1 NTDATTR
8 LRLDSVQVLDKAGSV
23 MQHYRFDYN
32 TATALPGY
40 TSKKQDYWGYFNNV
54 DNDLLTPQLTIPY
67 VSCSTCTPINVT
79 IGSQKPNGRAC
90 DATAM
95 QAFILNGIHYPTG
108 GYSIFTW
115 EANQYY
121 RNDTLQ
127 LAGGLRVKTI
137 SSYDGISPTPIV
149 KTYVNNTARANFNI
163 SDQYFCSYQT
173 HQNWGAS
180 GFGLGAVI
188 YCTAMIRSFNSSPHT
203 DLEGLDGATVVYPFV
218 TEYIGTPG
226 NNVGRT
232 DYKFTDATDTLL
244 EASMS
249 GTQIFASAFYRRG
262 HLLSK
267 KEFISKGS
275 GLYQPV
281 KDQRNGY
288 TAFPASMYPFVALAV
303 YKNVYNEGVDG
314 ANPMIETN
322 MTATD
327 DLKFGAFTF
336 AWYNISSDDNYL
348 VADTTRTYDTNDT
361 TKYTTSIT
369 TYKYDNI
376 AHQQVTRTYHT
387 DSRGNTLVATTK
399 YPADYPAGNP
409 VIDSMVN
416 RNMQAEAVEKY
427 DTLKNAAS
435 GINGIVSGQFNKFK
449 TGSIAHTIVPFTIS
463 TLSVAQ
469 PLTTFTPSNV
479 VSGSITADSHYVKM
493 MSFDDYD
500 TQNNLTQYTPRNA
513 TPTAI
518 LWDHTYELPVAQ
530 IKNAPNYSSSVTAY
544 AYTGFEADSKGGW
557 TYSGGPLF
565 DPSAPAGS
573 FSYPLSAGAITS
585 GVIDN
590 TRSYVLSY
598 WSNNASAATVTYNST
613 GYPGTALRATGGWTY
628 YEHQLPTITG
638 ASAISISGTMSI
650 DELRLYPIHAQMT
663 TYNYD
668 PSGLRSISDTKGANS
683 YFDYD
688 YLQRL
693 KNIKDWAGNIVK
705 NYGYHLYDQ
714 LFGNQSQTNTYTRQ
728 VCPVNTTPGS
738 LTFTVPANKYYGST
752 QASANADAIYDMN
765 LNGQIKANANCHCVP
780 DSATV
785 TLTNTTGLSGFQATF
800 SGIGTP
806 FNFNTGSTPL
816 NIKVPVGNSY
826 TISVNGVGGVRHTYG
841 LTGFS
846 NQTDY
851 TASFSPVSLTKSVT
865 LTLSVQ

>member
-1 NTDATTR
+1 MA
-8 LRLDSVQVLDKAGSV
+8 
-23 MQHYRFDYN
+23 Y
-32 TATALPGY
+32 
-40 TSKKQDYWGYFNNV
+40 
-54 DNDLLTPQLTIPY
+54 
-67 VSCSTCTPINVT
+67 
-79 IGSQKPNGRAC
+79 
-90 DATAM
+90 
-95 QAFILNGIHYPTG
+95 
-108 GYSIFTW
+108 
-115 EANQYY
+115 
-121 RNDTLQ
+121 
-127 LAGGLRVKTI
+127 AGGLRI
-137 SSYDGISPTPIV
+137 SSINSYDGTNPTPIV
-149 KTYVNNTARANFNI
+149 KSYVYNSARPNFWFDYNYFATSQIHRLYKVYRDDWPRRITTEVVRTFSNNPH
-163 SDQYFCSYQT
+163 C
-173 HQNWGAS
+173 
-180 GFGLGAVI
+180 GLEA
-188 YCTAMIRSFNSSPHT
+188 Y
-203 DLEGLDGATVVYPFV
+203 DGAPVVYPSV
-218 TEYIGTPG
+218 TEYIGTAG
-226 NNVGRT
+226 TNAGRT
-232 DYKFTDATDTLL
+232 DYTFTDQEDATLD
-244 EASMS
+244 ASMAGNLIYLS
-249 GTQIFASAFYRRG
+249 SFYVRG
-262 HLLSK
+262 HLTSK
-267 KEFISKGS
+267 IDYINNG
-275 GLYQPV
+275 GTYQPV
-281 KDQRNGY
+281 KAVYNTY
-288 TAFPASMYPFVALAV
+288 TSFPYTNYNDVGLAV
-303 YKNVYNEGVDG
+303 KKIYYNEGYG
-314 ANPMIETN
+314 AANPFEPGH
-322 MTATD
+322 ASPD
-327 DLKFGAFTF
+327 DADSFLYPFYYIT
-336 AWYNISSDDNYL
+336 SDDNYL
-348 VADTTRTYDTNDT
+348 TGTTEHIYDTNDT

-399 YPADYPAGNP
+399 YPADYPTGNP

-493 MSFDDYD
+493 ISFDDYD

-530 IKNAPNYSSSVTAY
+530 IKNAPNYSGSVTAY

-557 TYSGGPLF
+557 TYSGVPVF

-573 FSYPLSAGAITS
+573 FSYPLSAGAVTS

-738 LTFTVPANKYYGST
+738 LTYTVPANKYYGST

-806 FNFNTGSTPL
+806 FSFNTGSTPL
-816 NIKVPVGNSY
+816 NIKVPVGNGY